1 MKKYFVLNGTIL
13 YLCRVEQNKQEMA
26 GRPKTYDEDTALD
39 EAVRVFWEK
48 GYTNA
53 SADDLLKAMGIGKG
67 SFYLAFRGG
76 KQELF
81 EKSMKRVVE
90 QNFTELRNAVAT
102 CEDPVQ
108 LIRDFFLG
116 LTGTQSPI
124 GNKGCYFGNALVQIS
139 ESDAGLKLLA
149 SQYLKV
155 LESIFEEAMQRGKE
169 KGLLKSEL
177 APPVLASYL
186 INLWNGINV
195 TRRMEQNSDR
205 LTELLKLNLAVIE

>member
-1 MKKYFVLNGTIL
+1 
-13 YLCRVEQNKQEMA
+13 MA
-26 GRPKTYDEDTALD
+26 GRPKQYNQETALD

-81 EKSMKRVVE
+81 EKSMKRVVD
-90 QNFTELRNAVAT
+90 QNFTELRKAVAT
-102 CEDPVQ
+102 CDNPVQ
-108 LIRDFFLG
+108 LIRDFFMG
-116 LTGTQSPI
+116 LVGEQSPI

-149 SQYLKV
+149 THYLKV
-155 LESIFEEAMQRGKE
+155 LESIFEEAMQRGRE
-169 KGLLKSEL
+169 KGLLKSDL
-177 APPVLASYL
+177 APAVLASYL

-195 TRRMEQNSDR
+195 TRRMENDTDR
-205 LTELLKLNLAVIE
+205 LAELLKLNLAVIE